1 MPQRPLS
8 APTRRPANSAPATI
22 IGDGLT
28 INAGEKDFAITLDT
42 SLVNPGTV
50 TFHIKNDG
58 PSPHNISIKE
68 LNKTSDT
75 LDPGKSGDF
84 KVDLQAGTYTVICAV
99 PGHEQL
105 GMNVMLKVGSAA
117 SISNVAQGPSSALR
131 HRKAHR
137 S

>member
-1 MPQRPLS
+1 MPQRPL
-8 APTRRPANSAPATI
+8 PAGSPAAGSSAPATI

-28 INAGEKDFAITLDT
+28 INATEKDFAIALDT
-42 SLVNPGTV
+42 SLVKPGTV

-84 KVDLQAGTYTVICAV
+84 KVDLKEART
-99 PGHEQL
+99 
-105 GMNVMLKVGSAA
+105 
-117 SISNVAQGPSSALR
+117 R
-131 HRKAHR
+131 
-137 S
+137 